1 MSQENLETPIV
12 TWGEHTVTLQSLLSE
27 MKYQTSWHLIHQALN
42 RLVIRTLFEEH
53 GVAAT
58 DDQIVEAMDN
68 FREQNDL
75 YTEEEITQW
84 LTMRGLSDDEFY
96 EYCTDLANRKLLREK
111 LVSDEEI
118 VKAFTFRKLDLDRVE
133 LYHLIAPTI
142 DLAEEILEVAKEGSD
157 FFGLAKKFSAEEE
170 TRKSCGYLGPVT
182 RSDLRPEIAAAAF
195 SAAPGTIIGPFKGT
209 RGFHLYLV
217 DQPIAAE
224 LDDATREEIADEL
237 LLQLLQKAVKK
248 NTIEYQIP
256 TSMSKEDDEEE
267 GDDEAE
273 EQQSDSSGEDV
284 DVDETKQSVVTE
296 Q

>member
-12 TWGEHTVTLQSLLSE
+12 TWGEHTVTLQSLLTE
-27 MKYQTSWHLIHQALN
+27 MKYQTSWHLIRQALN

-53 GVAAT
+53 GIAAT
-58 DDQIVEAMDN
+58 DDQIVEAMDT

-84 LTMRGLSDDEFY
+84 LMMRGLNDDEFY
-96 EYCTDLANRKLLREK
+96 EYCTDLADRKLLREK

-118 VKAFTFRKLDLDRVE
+118 ERVFTFRKLDLDRVE

-157 FFGLAKKFSAEEE
+157 FFSLAKKFSAEEE
-170 TRKSCGYLGPVT
+170 TKKSCGYLGPVT

-195 SAAPGTIIGPFKGT
+195 SATPGTIIGPFKGT

-217 DQPIAAE
+217 DEPVPAE

-237 LLQLLQKAVKK
+237 LFQYLQKAVNK
-248 NTIEYQIP
+248 NAIEYQIP
-256 TSMSKEDDEEE
+256 TSTSEEDDDEEE
-267 GDDEAE
+267 ETE
-273 EQQSDSSGEDV
+273 EEPPDSSSEDTDV
-284 DVDETKQSVVTE
+284 DATKQSVVTE